1 MTIMNKYTSALSTV
15 LAAGTLFFTNCS
27 NVDVN
32 KMAEEQGMTINPS
45 PLELHG
51 DSVVFDIETKLPPKL
66 LKKGYTYD
74 VVVQY
79 NPNDAEPIEVGVVS
93 FNGDDYADAPEA
105 TPALSEHMAF
115 AYEDKFK
122 RGQLEYLGRATKVK
136 NEKVKESN
144 DGAFAAMPNGQ
155 GQGVITTVEN
165 VQPTFIANYADH
177 GYNNAEEY
185 IPTNVDF
192 FFMQGSSVLR
202 SSEKRGAE
210 GKELT
215 NYVSAANPTRTVTI
229 TGSHSP
235 EGSTEANTKLANKR
249 PEAVQAYYSSLMKK
263 YKVAEEDAPQFV
275 TKPVVEN
282 WTAFKAILKDSD
294 KFTDA
299 EKDEVLSVVNGSGD
313 FVSKQLKLQ
322 SLASYKKLFRY
333 VYPPLRN
340 AKSEILQI
348 KDKLT
353 DAEIQSRAASISE
366 GQMGLDSLT
375 TPELLYAAN
384 LSSDLDA
391 KVKIYEAAVRK
402 DDSAIAHN
410 NLGATFFAQAKEAK
424 DADAAMALV
433 EKAIPHFETAAKS
446 ESLPEA
452 YANLAGAK
460 LLKGDVAGA
469 QADIEKAAASSNP
482 QVAATVNAVKGYVAI
497 GEGDYDGAI
506 QYLSSA
512 GDDSDVLYNKGLA
525 YLLQAS
531 KSGASDYSQA
541 SSAFS
546 ESINAKD
553 NEWAHYGAAI
563 VAARQSK
570 ADDAIKEIKAS
581 GDLKTK
587 AAQDLE
593 FFSLWDNEDFKA
605 ATK

>member
-1 MTIMNKYTSALSTV
+1 MNKYTNALSTV
-15 LAAGTLFFTNCS
+15 LAAGTMLFTNC
-27 NVDVN
+27 NPVDVN
-32 KMAEEQGMTINPS
+32 KLAQEQGMTINPS

-51 DSVVFDIETKLPPKL
+51 DSVVFELDTKLPPKL

-79 NPNDAEPIEVGVVS
+79 NPNDAEPVEVGVVS

-105 TPALSEHMAF
+105 TPALHERMAF
-115 AYEDKFK
+115 AYEDKYE

-136 NEKVKESN
+136 NQKVKESN
-144 DGAFAAMPNGQ
+144 EGAFAAMPNNM
-155 GQGVITTVEN
+155 GQGVITTIKN
-165 VQPTFIANYADH
+165 VQPTFIANFADH

-185 IPTNVDF
+185 IPSNVDF
-192 FFMQGSSVLR
+192 FFLQGSSVLR

-210 GKELT
+210 GKELS
-215 NYVSAANPTRTVTI
+215 NYVAAKNPTRTVTI

-235 EGSTEANTKLANKR
+235 EGSTEVNTKLANKR
-249 PEAVQAYYSSLMKK
+249 PEAVQKYYEYLLKK
-263 YKVAEEDAPQFV
+263 NKVEEEAAPQFV

-299 EKDEVLSVVNGSGD
+299 EKDEIMSVVNGSGD

-348 KDKLT
+348 KEKLT
-353 DAEIQSRAASISE
+353 DAEISARAASIAE
-366 GQMGLDSLT
+366 GQMALDSLSSE
-375 TPELLYAAN
+375 ELLYAAH
-384 LSSDLDA
+384 LSSDLAA

-410 NLGATFFAQAKEAK
+410 NLGATLFAQAKQGG
-424 DADAAMALV
+424 DVMALV

-446 ESLPEA
+446 NNVPEA

-460 LLKGDVAGA
+460 LMKGDIAGA
-469 QADIEKAAASSNP
+469 QADLEKANSSNP
-482 QVAATVNAVKGYVAI
+482 SVAATANAVKGYVAI
-497 GEGDYDGAI
+497 TDGDYDGAI

-512 GDDSDVLYNKGLA
+512 GDDATVVYNKGLA
-525 YLLQAS
+525 YLLKAE
-531 KSGASDYSQA
+531 KSGANDFSQA
-541 SSAFS
+541 STAFN
-546 ESINAKD
+546 ESGT
-553 NEWAHYGAAI
+553 EWAHYGLAI
-563 VAARQSK
+563 VAARKS
-570 ADDAIKEIKAS
+570 DAATAISEIKAA
-581 GDLKTK
+581 GELKTK

-593 FFSLWDNEDFKA
+593 FFALWENADFQA

>member
-1 MTIMNKYTSALSTV
+1 MNKYTSALSTV

-105 TPALSEHMAF
+105 TPALSERMAF
-115 AYEDKFK
+115 GYEDKFE

-136 NEKVKESN
+136 NQKVKESN
-144 DGAFAAMPNGQ
+144 DGAFAAMPNGL
-155 GQGVITTVEN
+155 GQGVVTTSKN
-165 VQPTFIANYADH
+165 YQPVFIANYADH
-177 GYNNAEEY
+177 GYNDAEEY
-185 IPTNVDF
+185 TPTNVDF
-192 FFMQGSSVLR
+192 FFLQGSSALR
-202 SSEKRGAE
+202 YSEKRGE
-210 GKELT
+210 QGKALT
-215 NYVSAANPTRTVTI
+215 EYVSASNPTRTVTI

-249 PEAVQAYYSSLMKK
+249 PEAVQSYYESLLKK
-263 YKVAEEDAPQFV
+263 YKVEEDQAPQFV

-282 WTAFKAILKDSD
+282 WSAFKAILKDSD

-299 EKDEVLSVVNGSGD
+299 EKDEILSVVNGSGD

-340 AKSEILQI
+340 AKSEILEI
-348 KDKLT
+348 KDKL
-353 DAEIQSRAASISE
+353 DPEVIKSRATSIAD
-366 GQMGLDSLT
+366 GQMALDSLS
-375 TPELLYAAN
+375 TPELLYAAQFAT
-384 LSSDLDA
+384 DLDA
-391 KVKIYEAAVRK
+391 KVKIYEAAIRK

-410 NLGATFFAQAKEAK
+410 NLGATYFAQAKAA
-424 DADAAMALV
+424 DADAAAALI

-446 ESLPEA
+446 NSMPEA

-460 LLKGDVAGA
+460 LMKGDVEGA
-469 QADIEKAAASSNP
+469 QADIAKANSSNP
-482 QVAATVNAVKGYVAI
+482 SVAATTNAVKGYVALS
-497 GEGDYDGAI
+497 EGDYDGAI
-506 QYLSSA
+506 QYFSSA
-512 GDDSDVLYNKGLA
+512 GDDATVLYNKGLA
-525 YLLQAS
+525 YLLKAE
-531 KSGASDYSQA
+531 KSGATDFSQA
-541 SSAFS
+541 TSAFG

-553 NEWAHYGAAI
+553 NAWAHYGNAI

-570 ADDAIKEIKAS
+570 ADDAIKEIKAA

-593 FFSLWDNEDFKA
+593 FFSLWENADFQA

>member
-1 MTIMNKYTSALSTV
+1 MNKYTSALSTV

-32 KMAEEQGMTINPS
+32 KMAEEQGLTINPS

-51 DSVVFDIETKLPPKL
+51 DSVVFDIDTKLPAKT
-66 LKKGYTYD
+66 LKKGFTYD

-105 TPALSEHMAF
+105 TPSLSERMAF
-115 AYEDKFK
+115 AYEDKFE

-136 NEKVKESN
+136 NQKVKETN
-144 DGAFAAMPNGQ
+144 DGAFAAMPNGL
-155 GQGVITTVEN
+155 GQGVITTSKN
-165 VQPTFIANYADH
+165 YQPVFIANYADH
-177 GYNNAEEY
+177 GYNDAEEY

-192 FFMQGSSVLR
+192 FFLQGSSVLR
-202 SSEKRGAE
+202 YSEKRGE
-210 GKELT
+210 QGKALT
-215 NYVSAANPTRTVTI
+215 EYVSASNPTRTVTI

-249 PEAVQAYYSSLMKK
+249 PEAVQSYYESLLKK
-263 YKVAEEDAPQFV
+263 YKVEEGEAPQFV

-282 WTAFKAILKDSD
+282 WSAFKAILKDSD

-299 EKDEVLSVVNGSGD
+299 EKDEILSVVNGSGD

-340 AKSEILQI
+340 AKSEILEI
-348 KDKLT
+348 KDKL
-353 DAEIQSRAASISE
+353 DPEVIKSRAASIAD
-366 GQMGLDSLT
+366 GQMALDSLS
-375 TPELLYAAN
+375 TPELLYAAHFAT
-384 LSSDLDA
+384 DLDA
-391 KVKIYEAAVRK
+391 KVKIYEAAIRK

-410 NLGATFFAQAKEAK
+410 NLGATYFAQAKAA
-424 DADAAMALV
+424 DADAAAALI

-446 ESLPEA
+446 NSMPEA

-460 LLKGDVAGA
+460 LTKGDVEGA
-469 QADIEKAAASSNP
+469 QADIAKANSSNP
-482 QVAATVNAVKGYVAI
+482 SVAATTNAVKGYVALS
-497 GEGDYDGAI
+497 EGDYDGAI
-506 QYLSSA
+506 QYFSSA
-512 GDDSDVLYNKGLA
+512 GDDATVLYNKGLA
-525 YLLQAS
+525 YLLKAE
-531 KSGASDYSQA
+531 KSGATDFSQA
-541 SSAFS
+541 TAAFG
-546 ESINAKD
+546 ESINAQD
-553 NEWAHYGAAI
+553 NAWAHYGNAI

-570 ADDAIKEIKAS
+570 ADEAIKEIKAA

-593 FFSLWDNEDFKA
+593 FFALWENADFQA

>member
-1 MTIMNKYTSALSTV
+1 MNKYTNALSTV

-32 KMAEEQGMTINPS
+32 KMADEQGMTINPS

-51 DSVVFDIETKLPPKL
+51 DSVVFELDTKLPPKL

-105 TPALSEHMAF
+105 TPALNERMAF
-115 AYEDKFK
+115 AYEDKYE
-122 RGQLEYLGRATKVK
+122 RGQLEYLGRVTKVS
-136 NEKVKESN
+136 NQKVKESN
-144 DGAFAAMPNGQ
+144 EGAFAGMPNGQ
-155 GQGVITTVEN
+155 GQGVITTAKN
-165 VQPTFIANYADH
+165 AQPTFIANYADH
-177 GYNNAEEY
+177 GYNNSEEY

-192 FFMQGSSVLR
+192 FFLQGSSALR

-210 GKELT
+210 GKELA
-215 NYVSAANPTRTVTI
+215 NYVSDKNPTRTVTI

-235 EGSTEANTKLANKR
+235 EGSTEVNTKLANKR
-249 PEAVQAYYSSLMKK
+249 PEAVQKYYEYLLKR
-263 YKVAEEDAPQFV
+263 YKVEEENAPQFV

-299 EKDEVLSVVNGSGD
+299 EKDEIMSVVNGSGD

-348 KDKLT
+348 QAKLT

-366 GQMGLDSLT
+366 GQMGLDSLST
-375 TPELLYAAN
+375 AELLYAAN
-384 LSSDLDA
+384 LATDLDA
-391 KVKIYEAAVRK
+391 KVKIYEAAIRK
-402 DDSAIAHN
+402 DDSPIAHN
-410 NLGATFFAQAKEAK
+410 NLGATFFAQAKEA
-424 DADAAMALV
+424 DADAAMALI
-433 EKAIPHFETAAKS
+433 EKAVPHFETAAKS
-446 ESLPEA
+446 NNVPEA

-460 LLKGDVAGA
+460 LMKGDVAGA
-469 QADIEKAAASSNP
+469 QADLEKASASSNP

-497 GEGDYDGAI
+497 TEGDYDNAI

-512 GDDSDVLYNKGLA
+512 GDDAVVVYNKGLA
-525 YLLQAS
+525 YLLQAE
-531 KSGASDYSQA
+531 KSGANDYSQA
-541 SSAFS
+541 EGAFK
-546 ESINAKD
+546 ESISTKD
-553 NEWAHYGAAI
+553 NAWAHYGAAI
-563 VAARQSK
+563 VAARKS
-570 ADDAIKEIKAS
+570 DASGAINEIKSA

-593 FFSLWDNEDFKA
+593 FFALFDNADFQA

>member
-1 MTIMNKYTSALSTV
+1 MNKYTSALSTV

-32 KMAEEQGMTINPS
+32 QMAEEQGMTINPS

-105 TPALSEHMAF
+105 TPALSERMAF
-115 AYEDKFK
+115 AYEDKFE

-136 NEKVKESN
+136 NQKVKESN
-144 DGAFAAMPNGQ
+144 DGAFAAMPNGL
-155 GQGVITTVEN
+155 GQGVITTAKN
-165 VQPTFIANYADH
+165 YQPVFIANYADH
-177 GYNNAEEY
+177 GYNDSEEY
-185 IPTNVDF
+185 IPTNVEF
-192 FFMQGSSVLR
+192 YFTQGSSVLR
-202 SSEKRGAE
+202 SSEKRGDQ
-210 GKELT
+210 GKVLT
-215 NYVSAANPTRTVTI
+215 EYVSANNPTRTVTI

-249 PEAVQAYYSSLMKK
+249 PEAVESYYQSLMKK
-263 YKVAEEDAPQFV
+263 YKVEEDQAPQFV

-282 WTAFKAILKDSD
+282 WSAFKAILKDSD

-299 EKDEVLSVVNGSGD
+299 EKDEIMSVVNGSGD

-340 AKSEILQI
+340 ANSEILQI
-348 KDKLT
+348 KDKL
-353 DAEIQSRAASISE
+353 DPEVIKSRAASIAD
-366 GQMGLDSLT
+366 GQMALDSLT
-375 TPELLYAAN
+375 TPELLYAAHFAT
-384 LSSDLDA
+384 DLDA
-391 KVKIYEAAVRK
+391 KVKIYEAAIRK
-402 DDSAIAHN
+402 DDSPIAHN
-410 NLGATFFAQAKEAK
+410 NLGATYFAQAKAGG
-424 DADAAMALV
+424 DAAALID
-433 EKAIPHFETAAKS
+433 KAIPHFETAAKS
-446 ESLPEA
+446 NNMPEA

-460 LLKGDVAGA
+460 LTKGDVAGA
-469 QADIEKAAASSNP
+469 QADIAKANSSNP
-482 QVAATVNAVKGYVAI
+482 SVAATANAVKGYVALS
-497 GEGDYDGAI
+497 EGDYDGAI

-512 GDDSDVLYNKGLA
+512 GDDATVVYDKGLA
-525 YLLQAS
+525 YLLKAE
-531 KSGASDYSQA
+531 KSGASDFSQA
-541 SSAFS
+541 SSAFG
-546 ESINAKD
+546 ESISAQDNA
-553 NEWAHYGAAI
+553 WAHYGLAI

-570 ADDAIKEIKAS
+570 ADEAIKEIKAA

-593 FFSLWDNEDFKA
+593 FFALWENADFQA